1 MVRTDWAVLT
11 RAYRFIIN
19 WSYRCLAALV
29 FCFTASDTVSQA
41 WTQTVKV
48 FKVTIRWS
56 WNRSVAIVTN
66 FVVILSRFSAS
77 IHSVLEF
84 LAFWLAQNGHMTWG
98 SKLELLNYSILYR
111 SNRGWKYSYRIGSW
125 RIVKYFDRKHGSFLE
140 TVLLIKEA
148 RVKSKTVFFYDWYF
162 IFYCSNIFIDF
173 EPDGKKSMNL
183 TDRDLIDILWAQLES

>member
-1 MVRTDWAVLT
+1 M
-11 RAYRFIIN
+11 
-19 WSYRCLAALV
+19 
-29 FCFTASDTVSQA
+29 
-41 WTQTVKV
+41 
-48 FKVTIRWS
+48 TIRWS

-125 RIVKYFDRKHGSFLE
+125 RIVKYFDRKHSSFLKP
-140 TVLLIKEA
+140 VLLMKEA
-148 RVKSKTVFFYDWYF
+148 RIKSKNCLFCFVKVWDF
-162 IFYCSNIFIDF
+162 IFYYSNIFIDF
-173 EPDGKKSMNL
+173 EPEGKKSMNL
-183 TDRDLIDILWAQLES
+183 TDRDLINILWAQLES